1 MAAAPVKNTNTQNIT
16 SLTYKING
24 INNSQDKI
32 SEAMTALYFGIG
44 QWGTYANTANI
55 QTDVNN
61 GDITLDTYIAFKKP
75 AGGGGV
81 VDTAGNILERYA

>member
-32 SEAMTALYFGIG
+32 SEAMTALYFGID
-44 QWGTYANTANI
+44 QWGIYTNTANI
-55 QTDVNN
+55 QTAVNN
-61 GDITLDTYIAFKKP
+61 GDITLDTYVAFNVPGP
-75 AGGGGV
+75 ALAI
-81 VDTAGNILERYA
+81 VDTAGNILEKYA

>member
-1 MAAAPVKNTNTQNIT
+1 MAAPVKNTTAQNIT

-32 SEAMTALYFGIG
+32 SEAMTALYLGID
-44 QWGTYANTANI
+44 QWGIFDTTADV
-55 QTDVNN
+55 QTAINN

-75 AGGGGV
+75 AGGGV
-81 VDTAGNILERYA
+81 VDTAGNILEKYA

>member
-1 MAAAPVKNTNTQNIT
+1 MANTTTQNIT

-32 SEAMTALYFGIG
+32 SDAMTALYLGIRG
-44 QWGTYANTANI
+44 VYTSTGAI
-55 QTDVNN
+55 QTALSN
-61 GDITLDTYIAFKKP
+61 GTITNDTYVAYDYVPGPGVKV
-75 AGGGGV
+75 V